1 MAIAVIADIPSKE
14 AYETVTERMFGSK
27 RPAENPAGNI
37 IHTAGEGPNGFR
49 VVDVWESQEAFDN
62 FMNEK
67 VMPAMEEAGMDMPQG
82 PQPEIIDLIHV
93 IVNEEA
99 RV

>member
-1 MAIAVIADIPSKE
+1 MAIAVVVDIPSRDV
-14 AYETVTERMFGSK
+14 YEQINEQLFSSK
-27 RPAENPAGNI
+27 RPTENPDGNI

-49 VVDVWESQEAFDN
+49 VVDVWESREAFDT

-67 VMPAMEEAGMDMPQG
+67 IVPAMQEIGIEMQG
-82 PQPEIIDLIHV
+82 SPPEIVDLIHV